1 MFKKEFMPRAGRY
14 NHRAMRRTE
23 RCNALHLSHPAF
35 LIILV
40 LLCLVGFNTACRAET
55 DTDNPP
61 AIEFDPSLPWLNVSR
76 PLTLADIR
84 GKVAILDFWTYGC
97 INCIHV
103 LEDLKRLKHKYGEQI
118 AIIGVHTPK
127 FDNEKNIETLRRI
140 VVRYDVDHPVVNDV
154 NSTLGRLYGMRAWP
168 TQYVIDPQGGVL
180 GKVVGEDNFEI
191 FDSTIKKL
199 LKKHAAIIDKTPLPV
214 ALEKEKFEK
223 SLLAAPGKIAVSNRY
238 VAISDTLH
246 HRIILATH
254 NGRIE
259 KIIGGKSPGLVD
271 GAFSRARFKSP
282 QGLVFS
288 DSGLY
293 VADTGNH
300 SIRFLDFAAGKVSTV
315 AGNGKNEVHRG
326 REYPAKKIGL
336 RSPWG
341 LALKESR
348 LYIAMAGIH
357 QIWRL
362 DLRKKTIGPYAGSG
376 REGISDGSLKR
387 SSFSQPSGLSLI
399 GDQLYVADAEDS
411 ALRRIDIRKQQVETL
426 AGTGLFDFGD
436 HDGALNEAKLQH
448 VLGVAVLDRERIF
461 IADTYNHK
469 LKLADLKKKTIT
481 TVAGT
486 GKPGKGEG
494 DALSAA
500 LNEPGGISVLDES
513 ILIADTNN
521 NRIMQYDLKS
531 HLLSEWKLRK

>member
-1 MFKKEFMPRAGRY
+1 MLNLQKH
-14 NHRAMRRTE
+14 N
-23 RCNALHLSHPAF
+23 
-35 LIILV
+35 LIYFASVLIL
-40 LLCLVGFNTACRAET
+40 LTLTGFNTACQAEPESE
-55 DTDNPP
+55 NPP
-61 AIEFDPSLPWLNVSR
+61 AIEFDPALPWLNVSR
-76 PLTLADIR
+76 PLTLADLK
-84 GKVAILDFWTYGC
+84 GKVVILDFWTYGC

-103 LEDLKRLKHKYGEQI
+103 LEDLKRLKHKYGDQI

-140 VVRYDVDHPVVNDV
+140 VFRYDVDHPVVNDV
-154 NSTLGRLYGMRAWP
+154 KSRLGRLYGMRAWP
-168 TQYVIDPQGGVL
+168 TQYVIDPEGGVL
-180 GKVVGEDNFEI
+180 GKVVGEDNYEI

-199 LKKHAAIIDKTPLPV
+199 LKKHASIIDKTPLPV
-214 ALEKEKFEK
+214 ALEKEKLEA
-223 SLLAAPGKIAVSNRY
+223 SLLAAPGKIAVSDRH

-246 HRIILATH
+246 HRIILASRS
-254 NGRIE
+254 GKIE
-259 KIIGGKSPGLVD
+259 KIIGGKSSGFVN
-271 GAFSRARFKSP
+271 GAYTSARFKSP
-282 QGLVFS
+282 QGLAFS

-300 SIRFLDFAAGKVSTV
+300 SIRFIDLEAEKVSTV

-326 REYPAKKIGL
+326 REYSAIKIGL

-341 LALKESR
+341 LALKESQ

-362 DLRKKTIGPYAGSG
+362 NLKKKTIGPYAGSG

-387 SSFSQPSGLSLI
+387 SSFSQPSGLSFI
-399 GDQLYVADAEDS
+399 GELLYVADAEDS
-411 ALRRIDIRKQQVETL
+411 ALRRIDTGKQQVETL

-436 HDGALNEAKLQH
+436 RDGPLNKAELQH
-448 VLGVAVLDRERIF
+448 VLGVAVLDRKRIF

-469 LKLADLKKKTIT
+469 LKLVDLTKGTIT

-486 GKPGKGEG
+486 GKPGKGDG
-494 DALSAA
+494 LALSSA
-500 LNEPGGISVLDES
+500 LNEPGGIAVLDGK

-531 HLLSEWKLRK
+531 RRLSEWKLDK

>member
-1 MFKKEFMPRAGRY
+1 
-14 NHRAMRRTE
+14 MRQ
-23 RCNALHLSHPAF
+23 NSNLIYYAAF
-35 LIILV
+35 LIFLT
-40 LLCLVGFNTACRAET
+40 LTGFNTACNSET

-61 AIEFDPSLPWLNVSR
+61 AIEFDPALPWLNVTR
-76 PLTLADIR
+76 PLTLDDLK
-84 GKVAILDFWTYGC
+84 GKVVILDFWTYGC

-103 LEDLKRLKHKYGEQI
+103 LEDLKRLKHKYGDKI

-127 FDNEKNIETLRRI
+127 FDNEKNIDTLRRI

-154 NSTLGRLYGMRAWP
+154 ESRLGRLYGMRAWP
-168 TQYVIDPQGGVL
+168 TQYVIDPEGGVL
-180 GKVVGEDNFEI
+180 GKVIGEDNYEI
-191 FDSTIKKL
+191 FDKTIKKL
-199 LKKHAAIIDKTPLPV
+199 LEKHAAIIDETPLPI
-214 ALEKEKFEK
+214 ALEKDKLEK
-223 SLLAAPGKIAVSNRY
+223 SLLAAPGKIAVSDRY

-246 HRIILATH
+246 HRIILASH
-254 NGRIE
+254 DGRIK
-259 KIIGGKSPGLVD
+259 KIIGGKSSGFVD
-271 GAFSRARFKSP
+271 GASAKARFKSP
-282 QGLVFS
+282 QGLAFS

-300 SIRFLDFAAGKVSTV
+300 SIRYINLASGKVSTV

-326 REYPAKKIGL
+326 REYAARKIGL

-341 LALKESR
+341 IALKESQ

-362 DLRKKTIGPYAGSG
+362 DLKKKSIGPYAGSG

-399 GDQLYVADAEDS
+399 GELLYVADAEDS

-436 HDGALNEAKLQH
+436 RDGPLKKAELQH
-448 VLGVAVLDRERIF
+448 LLGVAVLDKEHIF

-469 LKLADLKKKTIT
+469 LKLVDLKKRTIT

-494 DALSAA
+494 VALRAA
-500 LNEPGGISVLDES
+500 LNEPGGVAVLDGK
-513 ILIADTNN
+513 ILVADTNN
-521 NRIMQYDLKS
+521 NRIVQYVLKS
-531 HLLSEWKLRK
+531 RRLSEWKLRK